1 MAAIRQHLAIAIT
14 VGACA
19 ASLSVA
25 SKPAGAV
32 DPRVEAACSS
42 DYFAHC
48 GEHDPDGQAVRRCMR
63 VHGEKLAPACVD
75 ALVAAGEVSKE
86 EVASRTGKS
95 KR

>member
-1 MAAIRQHLAIAIT
+1 MAAMGPHLVMAIA
-14 VGACA
+14 VGACV
-19 ASLSVA
+19 ASLPVA

-86 EVASRTGKS
+86 EVARRARKS